1 MTLLISKNLIMRLGQ
16 ALVLKICNLEFT
28 NGVNTYEKKA
38 ANLAALNIGVF
49 ELAFFE
55 EGHNFLG
62 I

>member
-1 MTLLISKNLIMRLGQ
+1 MSKYLIIRFAQVSMIE
-16 ALVLKICNLEFT
+16 ISNLEFT
-28 NGVNTYEKKA
+28 NWVNTYEKKA